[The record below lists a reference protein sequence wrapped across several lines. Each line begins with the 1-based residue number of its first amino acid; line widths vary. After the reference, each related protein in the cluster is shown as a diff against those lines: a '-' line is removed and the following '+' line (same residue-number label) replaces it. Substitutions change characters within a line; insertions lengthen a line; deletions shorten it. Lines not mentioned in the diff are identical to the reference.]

1 MKPLMVL
8 VSALS
13 PLPRR
18 HRRPVGTGMN
28 LDCQRLKRIQY
39 MPRMVRHHSMID
51 SPMPTLIP
59 VAGAGASATA
69 NLLYWTE
76 RAQAQR
82 GGGWITLVN
91 RPIDRHDVLTGVNGG
106 QRDFPRPA
114 ESVH

>member
-1 MKPLMVL
+1 MVL
-8 VSALS
+8 VSAPS

-18 HRRPVGTGMN
+18 HGLPVGTGLN

-39 MPRMVRHHSMID
+39 MPRMVRHHSMTD
-51 SPMPTLIP
+51 SPMPTIIP

-76 RAQAQR
+76 RAQARR

-91 RPIDRHDVLTGVNGG
+91 RPIDRHAVLTGVNGG
-106 QRDFPRPA
+106 QRDFSRPA
-114 ESVH
+114 ETVH